1 MLFFLHFFSFSL
13 YLSVKSYQIFYFFD
27 ICRMLPLTSVLEQQG
42 FSPQEARV
50 YLANLELGAVPV
62 SMIAR
67 KLGENRVTV
76 YSTIQGLV
84 KKQLIFEVNKNKV
97 MHYTALSPQK
107 LLEKSQEKT
116 SNLEAVMSTLL
127 AMNLNADQK
136 P

>member
-42 FSPQEARV
+42 LSPQEARV

>member
-1 MLFFLHFFSFSL
+1 
-13 YLSVKSYQIFYFFD
+13 
-27 ICRMLPLTSVLEQQG
+27 MLPLTSVLEQQG
-42 FSPQEARV
+42 LSPQEARV